1 MQKSSKIQEKYSIKN
16 SMNVYEN
23 SYGSAICTFNGKTH
37 KNKKKCCY
45 RAKVWK
51 EVKEMFYIMLY
62 ICFFLCMVL
71 YMVNTKK

>member
-1 MQKSSKIQEKYSIKN
+1 
-16 SMNVYEN
+16 MNVYEN

-37 KNKKKCCY
+37 KKKKCCY

-62 ICFFLCMVL
+62 IGFFV
-71 YMVNTKK
+71 YGTVYGKYKNTKIKQYAIGMLFKGK